1 MLAKANQTYYGKVL
15 QSGAQGTVQNTKD
28 GLVYHPQIQDL
39 KTGKEYTLTYTE
51 NQVKIL
57 ENIEISRKLENHRTM
72 KSKDSPKTPYF
83 AITATFDSF
92 SSEYHHNSKHG

>member
-15 QSGAQGTVQNTKD
+15 QSGAQGTVQNTKRWAC
-28 GLVYHPQIQDL
+28 LPSSNQDL

-57 ENIEISRKLENHRTM
+57 ENIEISRKLG
-72 KSKDSPKTPYF
+72 KSQDNEIKR
-83 AITATFDSF
+83 
-92 SSEYHHNSKHG
+92 